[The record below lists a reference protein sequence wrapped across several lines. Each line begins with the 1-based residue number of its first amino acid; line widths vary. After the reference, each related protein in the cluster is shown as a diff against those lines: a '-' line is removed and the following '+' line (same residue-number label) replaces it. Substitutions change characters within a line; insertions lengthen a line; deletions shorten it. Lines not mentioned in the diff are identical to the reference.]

1 MWLKCSYSDAKTIAA
16 VILRR
21 CLFHF
26 GFPCTIRFYYPSA
39 TFKALLRKWL
49 TVVGSVLGLNDFLLP
64 RHEGNGGNV
73 EPPRQQRIHGAI
85 VPIVAIVEGSI
96 VGTHTSGN
104 VDLTEEDKDE
114 EADSE

>member
-1 MWLKCSYSDAKTIAA
+1 MWLKCSYSDARTIAA

-26 GFPCTIRFYYPSA
+26 GFPCTVRFYYPSA

-49 TVVGSVLGLNDFLLP
+49 IVVGSMLGLNDFLLP

-73 EPPRQQRIHGAI
+73 EPARQQRVHSL
-85 VPIVAIVEGSI
+85 VEPVVAILEGSI
-96 VGTHTSGN
+96 VGTCTSGN
-104 VDLTEEDKDE
+104 ADVAEEDRDE